1 MRHNLRNGIEK
12 VMILKK
18 IVLGVLIMTLIYTLP
33 ALAQD
38 EEISD
43 EDVEVIEVLDILEN
57 LDVLEEDL
65 DLLEF
70 LTEVGDEN
78 EE

>member
-1 MRHNLRNGIEK
+1 
-12 VMILKK
+12 MILKK

>member
-65 DLLEF
+65 GLLEF